1 MLSELEALDYKKIF
15 YWFSE
20 LAKIPHGSGNV
31 TQIAD
36 FLEQFAKAH
45 ALRYVRDCADN
56 VIFYKP
62 ATKGYEERP
71 TIILQGHM
79 DMVCEKD
86 SDVEH
91 DFLTEG
97 LKLYLDGDW
106 LRAKGTT
113 LGGDD
118 GIAVAYC
125 LALLSD
131 EELAHPALECVITTE
146 EETGMDGAK
155 ALDPSLLS
163 GRILLNLDSEEEDTV
178 LCGCAGG
185 MRITGHLPLRWQEA
199 FGKSLRIEIKNLLG
213 GHSGTEIDKNRTNAV
228 RLMTRLLFELK
239 EQREVLL
246 TDFAGGKKDN
256 AIPRECYAVLTVE
269 ENTEEFLEKVKEIAE
284 ALCEELRSAEPELLI
299 EVSYT
304 EEEAAAQPVLHPL
317 ALEKLL
323 FLLLQAPNGVQKES
337 AEIKGLVESSLNL
350 GIFLLKPEEAEL
362 HWSLRSSKKSY
373 LQFMREKVVYLVE
386 FLGGEA
392 VTGSEY
398 PAWEYV
404 AASRLRENYER
415 LYEQEFG
422 RKPVM
427 TVIHAGLECG
437 ILSEKLSGLDAI
449 SIGPQMYD
457 IHTPSE
463 RLSVS
468 SSVRLYRLVERFL
481 SEGGIML

>member
-1 MLSELEALDYKKIF
+1 MLSELEALDYKKVF

-36 FLEQFAKAH
+36 YLEQFAKD
-45 ALRYVRDCADN
+45 REISYVRDCADN

-62 ATKGYEERP
+62 ATEGFEDRP
-71 TIILQGHM
+71 VIILQGHM

-86 SDVEH
+86 ADFEH
-91 DFLTEG
+91 DFQKDG
-97 LKLYLDGDW
+97 LKLQFDGEW
-106 LRAKGTT
+106 LSAEGTT

-125 LALLSD
+125 LAILSD
-131 EELAHPALECVITTE
+131 ETLAHPALECVITTE

-155 ALDPSLLS
+155 ALDPKILS
-163 GRILLNLDSEEEDTV
+163 GRYLLNLDSEDETTV

-185 MRITGHLPLRWQEA
+185 MRITGHLPLRWQA
-199 FGKSLRIEIKNLLG
+199 TTGRLLRVEIKNLLG
-213 GHSGTEIDKNRTNAV
+213 GHSGTEIHKNRTNAV
-228 RLMTRLLFELK
+228 HLMTRFLFELK
-239 EQREVLL
+239 EQCEVLL
-246 TDFAGGKKDN
+246 TDFAGGNKDN
-256 AIPRECYAVLTVE
+256 AIPRECCAFLTVE
-269 ENTEEFLEKVKEIAE
+269 ENPEEFIE
-284 ALCEELRSAEPELLI
+284 AAKAVADVLKEELSAAEPQLEFVIAYEGDSAEE
-299 EVSYT
+299 
-304 EEEAAAQPVLHPL
+304 QPVLHPL

-323 FLLLQAPNGVQKES
+323 FLLMQAPNGVQTKS
-337 AEIKGLVESSLNL
+337 AEIEGLVESSLNL
-350 GIFLLKPEEAEL
+350 GIFLLKPEEAEI

-373 LQFMREKVVYLVE
+373 LQFMKEKILYLVE

-392 VTGSEY
+392 VSGSEY

-404 AASRLRENYER
+404 AESKLREAYQKF
-415 LYEQEFG
+415 YEQEFG
-422 RKPVM
+422 SLPEM

-437 ILSEKLSGLDAI
+437 ILSEKLPGLDAI
-449 SIGPQMYD
+449 SVGPQMHD

-468 SSVRLYRLVERFL
+468 SSIRLYRLLERFL
-481 SEGGIML
+481 EKGGID